1 MDLDVFKD
9 RSKLL
14 TLVLFFVFLLR
25 FLVNLLTKLEVH
37 PPYRIR
43 DSELLTLLTH
53 LLSELRQY
61 ILGRHRREEAVCA
74 LVRSIKVL
82 KCQQNRVWVISLV
95 LSKLRIVNPTVDLVV
110 HGISTASLALDM
122 SLHGLLAVLL
132 LSCDLFVCLMARGEL
147 LSDLLGGGEFTALK
161 PGVCNDIRDGEALV
175 RVEVQH
181 GGDKV
186 LELLSEEVV
195 GFAV

>member
-1 MDLDVFKD
+1 M
-9 RSKLL
+9 
-14 TLVLFFVFLLR
+14 
-25 FLVNLLTKLEVH
+25 
-37 PPYRIR
+37 
-43 DSELLTLLTH
+43 
-53 LLSELRQY
+53 
-61 ILGRHRREEAVCA
+61 CA

-147 LSDLLGGGEFTALK
+147 LSDLLGSGEITALK
-161 PGVCNDIRDGEALV
+161 PGMSNDIRDGEALV

-186 LELLSEEVV
+186 LELFSEEVI